1 MIWVLRYLSCNFGI
15 NLRIEYQSQNFL
27 NKFLCS
33 GVNCCPV
40 IVNRY
45 LKIMP
50 SFQICNKL
58 SNHRWSYF
66 VMQILLGESS
76 ILKIKIDSDFAETAI
91 FGVRVTHQVNK
102 DQLRVKISQHS
113 DNSTKFFYIQ
123 NNHTELIFQMTY
135 KKLPR
140 APEIKSYL

>member
-15 NLRIEYQSQNFL
+15 NLRIEYQLQNFL
-27 NKFLCS
+27 NKIQQYIF
-33 GVNCCPV
+33 CPV

-76 ILKIKIDSDFAETAI
+76 ILKIKIESDFAETAI
-91 FGVRVTHQVNK
+91 FGIRVTHQVNK
-102 DQLRVKISQHS
+102 AQLRVKISQHS
-113 DNSTKFFYIQ
+113 DKFFNIQ

-140 APEIKSYL
+140 AQEIKSYL